1 VEGFDLGWNPFLGAG
16 QPLYLFSNFF
26 HYLVSE
32 FFIQYSKIFDLEVS
46 GNQLN
51 NLVFISGHYYASVGL
66 VLLLRL
72 LVSNAVLTLFGMSA
86 FLFGGLFYN
95 NIVQHYATQIVY
107 PIVYSLFFLIHFL
120 KYRRVSSL
128 FLFFL
133 FFGGFANNYIPVY
146 FGVPLVLFFL
156 SWSVAQPTS
165 GLSLRQWLPAI
176 RKKIFAIP
184 LLSKIP
190 QLVLCGIIFLITA
203 GPLIFLYLEMGDYVS
218 PSRGFNEAGD
228 VNTQG
233 YGTQGSVNA
242 PLTGY
247 KILYEKKGDPG
258 RGGIPFHHTS
268 FIGIP
273 AFLFVGLPFF
283 LLLQRRKNENSF
295 AGHRGFWSRVFA
307 IALVAVMILGAGKD
321 SSFWIVYVDYFPFGS
336 AIRHSAGFA
345 AIATV
350 FIIILSVCGFH
361 LFLNRHIP
369 FFQKLLSLGFGL
381 IFLMFAD
388 LNALDAGVT
397 VVSGLGLLIT
407 LFIVHGKKSNQSA
420 RNFIPLFFLLVLCV
434 DLGVYTFKY
443 TSLGFCE
450 LREEP
455 PKKFVYPH
463 VWKSECDSCPDPIP
477 FNLHPIRDKEII
489 WSHPKDDFMFLL
501 QKDFGTFL
509 KDVARPVG
517 FLKGDLLYILRNKDD
532 WDPTQLKTIPDPT
545 SSFLKLQL
553 PSVGEIEW
561 SEVVSPNR
569 IEIVVSAQNP
579 AWLLRMENFHKSW
592 KAFVDGIEVEI
603 EKVKPNFQMIWLP
616 SGRHRVEFIFASNYT
631 KIRNASLFTVT
642 AGWIFMLIW
651 MGKNGA
657 GVISIRGRGR
667 LNENQCV
674 WMLNAILGAL
684 LIYLW
689 FI

>member
-1 VEGFDLGWNPFLGAG
+1 
-16 QPLYLFSNFF
+16 
-26 HYLVSE
+26 
-32 FFIQYSKIFDLEVS
+32 
-46 GNQLN
+46 
-51 NLVFISGHYYASVGL
+51 
-66 VLLLRL
+66 
-72 LVSNAVLTLFGMSA
+72 
-86 FLFGGLFYN
+86 
-95 NIVQHYATQIVY
+95 
-107 PIVYSLFFLIHFL
+107 
-120 KYRRVSSL
+120 
-128 FLFFL
+128 
-133 FFGGFANNYIPVY
+133 
-146 FGVPLVLFFL
+146 
-156 SWSVAQPTS
+156 
-165 GLSLRQWLPAI
+165 
-176 RKKIFAIP
+176 
-184 LLSKIP
+184 
-190 QLVLCGIIFLITA
+190 
-203 GPLIFLYLEMGDYVS
+203 
-218 PSRGFNEAGD
+218 
-228 VNTQG
+228 
-233 YGTQGSVNA
+233 
-242 PLTGY
+242 
-247 KILYEKKGDPG
+247 
-258 RGGIPFHHTS
+258 
-268 FIGIP
+268 
-273 AFLFVGLPFF
+273 
-283 LLLQRRKNENSF
+283 
-295 AGHRGFWSRVFA
+295 
-307 IALVAVMILGAGKD
+307 
-321 SSFWIVYVDYFPFGS
+321 
-336 AIRHSAGFA
+336 
-345 AIATV
+345 
-350 FIIILSVCGFH
+350 
-361 LFLNRHIP
+361 
-369 FFQKLLSLGFGL
+369 
-381 IFLMFAD
+381 
-388 LNALDAGVT
+388 
-397 VVSGLGLLIT
+397 
-407 LFIVHGKKSNQSA
+407 LFIVHGKKSNQSV
-420 RNFIPLFFLLVLCV
+420 RNIIPLFFLLVLCV